1 MRAAPRFRMELLSR
15 KAFAGLRIHRGISE
29 NAKKTGG
36 RKAAADGTRWRGRPR
51 FAGKKGLR
59 LDWSLDGGRSFVVPT
74 MARTRARL
82 SRVTEREIVVGIS
95 GASGASLPRRF
106 VELAARSPE
115 VSRLH
120 LVFSESSLLV
130 ARSEVGDAIESAKD
144 WVASLDLPRD
154 AARRLVLHG
163 NEEVGAS
170 IASGSYP
177 VAGMAVIP
185 CSAGTL
191 GAIANGVSR
200 DLLQRAADVC
210 LKERRPLV
218 LAFRESPYSLVHV
231 ENMRRAT
238 LAGAIVAPPTP
249 AFYVKDPSMAR
260 FLDAWCARVAR
271 LLGFEL
277 PGAEFRWTGMRLRG
291 KSRPRSR

>member
-1 MRAAPRFRMELLSR
+1 VP
-15 KAFAGLRIHRGISE
+15 
-29 NAKKTGG
+29 
-36 RKAAADGTRWRGRPR
+36 
-51 FAGKKGLR
+51 GK
-59 LDWSLDGGRSFVVPT
+59 
-74 MARTRARL
+74 
-82 SRVTEREIVVGIS
+82 EIVVGVS
-95 GASGASLPRRF
+95 GASGASLPARF
-106 VELAARSPE
+106 VALAARANG

-120 LVFSESSLLV
+120 LVFSESSLEV
-130 ARSEVGDAIESAKD
+130 ARNELDPGIRSVED
-144 WVASLDLPRD
+144 WVSRLRLPAA
-154 AARRLVLHG
+154 AARRIELHG
-163 NEEVGAS
+163 NDDVGAT

-185 CSAGTL
+185 CSGGTL
-191 GAIANGVSR
+191 GAIANGISR

-249 AFYVKDPSMAR
+249 AFYVTDPSMER
-260 FLDAWCARVAR
+260 FLDAWCGRVAR

-277 PGAEFRWTGMRLRG
+277 PGESFRWDGGARKAPASPAR
-291 KSRPRSR
+291 RRRR